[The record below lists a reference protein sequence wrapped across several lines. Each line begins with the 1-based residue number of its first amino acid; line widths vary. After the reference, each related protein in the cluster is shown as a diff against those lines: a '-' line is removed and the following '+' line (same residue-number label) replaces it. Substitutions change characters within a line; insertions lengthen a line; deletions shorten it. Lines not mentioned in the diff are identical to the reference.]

1 MCIIE
6 TIHIRESAHGPRTK
20 PSPPTCGPTR
30 LSCFWQSALA
40 IKSCTST
47 FLTLSTSGLLGVS
60 FIQWAQLAR
69 CIATLHQLSVL
80 HELGWDTTTVRSLI
94 DLPVLLSCAADK
106 LELAAAEAVE
116 QPASADTVFTQ
127 LARGLRMFQSAYH
140 NRGLLTEQGEAQRAT
155 EVGDKTG
162 VRADADAATDTATT
176 TATASATVAN
186 TYGSSY
192 GQHAGYLMSPTL
204 WLDQFFVDYED
215 QAIPAM

>member
-6 TIHIRESAHGPRTK
+6 TIHIRESAHGPQTK
-20 PSPPTCGPTR
+20 LSPPTCGPTR
-30 LSCFWQSALA
+30 LSCFWQSVLA

-47 FLTLSTSGLLGVS
+47 FLTLSPSELLGVS

-80 HELGWDTTTVRSLI
+80 HEPGWDTTTARSLI
-94 DLPVLLSCAADK
+94 DLPVLLSCTADK
-106 LELAAAEAVE
+106 LGLAAAEAVK

-127 LARGLRMFQSAYH
+127 LARGLRMSQPTYH
-140 NRGLLTEQGEAQRAT
+140 NKGQLTQQEQAQRAT
-155 EVGDKTG
+155 EVGDRAG

-176 TATASATVAN
+176 TATALTTAAN